1 MKGTLFGVGVGP
13 GDPELMTLKAHRI
26 LSEAHIVAVPKT
38 AWDKDSLALSIARQ
52 AVGPDKEILELL
64 FPMTHNQEQLQESW
78 DQAALTLS
86 TYLDQGKTVAFITL
100 GDPSLYSTYL
110 YLHHRAREKGYHTEI
125 IPGVPSFCAA
135 AGALGLGLAENRE
148 SVAVVPSVD
157 EWDHLKEVLAKFDT
171 IVLMKVAK
179 NLPRLKVL
187 LQEQGL
193 LDKSVLV
200 SRCGMA
206 EEAFVYHWGDLADQG
221 TKVSYFS
228 TMIVKKSGVKQP

>member
-1 MKGTLFGVGVGP
+1 MTGTLFGVGVGP

-26 LSEAHIVAVPKT
+26 LSEADIVAVPKT
-38 AWDKDSLALSIARQ
+38 ASDKDSLALSIARQ

-64 FPMTHNQEQLQESW
+64 FPMTRDQGLLEVSW
-78 DQAALTLS
+78 DKGVDTLRNL
-86 TYLDQGKTVAFITL
+86 LDQGKNVAFITL

-110 YLHHRAREKGYHTEI
+110 YLHQRLRALGYPAEI

-135 AGALGLGLAENRE
+135 AAVLGLGLAENRE
-148 SVAVVPSVD
+148 SVALVPSAD
-157 EWDHLKEVLAKFDT
+157 EWDSLREVLATFDT

-193 LDKSVLV
+193 LDRSVLV

-206 EEAFVYHWGDLADQG
+206 EEEIIHNWGDLADQG
-221 TKVSYFS
+221 LKVSYFT
-228 TMIVKKSGVKQP
+228 TMIVKKSGVIQP